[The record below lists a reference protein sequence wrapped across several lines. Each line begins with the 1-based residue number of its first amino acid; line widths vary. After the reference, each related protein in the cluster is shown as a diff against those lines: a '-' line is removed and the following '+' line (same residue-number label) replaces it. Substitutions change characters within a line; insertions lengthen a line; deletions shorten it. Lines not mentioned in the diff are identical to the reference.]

1 MSEYLQTTVDK
12 FTFRVDTT
20 CSYTPEGLWVRVE
33 GSRVKLGLSDYL
45 QQRSGDMAF
54 VEVPAAGTQLARGDE
69 LAAVETIKVDTQ
81 LVSPVSGVIRL
92 VNPALEESP
101 EVINQDP
108 YQKGWLCEM
117 EASDWEND
125 RQLLMDAQAYFVQ
138 MKQEAEEEAKKL

>member
-54 VEVPAAGTQLARGDE
+54 VEVPAAGTQLVRGDE

-81 LVSPVSGVIRL
+81 LVTPVSGVIRL

-125 RQLLMDAQAYFVQ
+125 RQLLMDAQAYFVH